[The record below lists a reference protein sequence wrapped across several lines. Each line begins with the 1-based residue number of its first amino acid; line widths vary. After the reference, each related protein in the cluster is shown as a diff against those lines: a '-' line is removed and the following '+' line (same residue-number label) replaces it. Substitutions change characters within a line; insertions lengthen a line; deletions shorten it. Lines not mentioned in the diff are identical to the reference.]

1 MRGTVSATAT
11 WPTLA
16 AVKFVKSVR
25 DADVLQLGWVASRV
39 RASVG

>member
-1 MRGTVSATAT
+1 MRETVSATAT